1 MDKNIVNV
9 IGYVRVS
16 TKEQEDNPRYN
27 FQENYIRKFAE
38 NRNWNLEIHREVV
51 SGKNISK
58 RKVFRD
64 ILDKLSKREADILI
78 VYAVDRLT
86 RSMDDGKFIY
96 KKSKDDG
103 WLLYPLDLPK
113 QGEVAEE
120 MWIKLYENKLSDA
133 QYELG
138 VLSRRTKEGMS
149 QSKNK
154 DLLGSR
160 RFPTYSEESI
170 ERVRYLRRNRKLTY
184 QRIAE
189 ILNNQGLLPCRS
201 GIYDNQW
208 NLQTVRK
215 LCTKFNITMEKT
227 HKSNRDPSV
236 IQL

>member
-27 FQENYIRKFAE
+27 FQENYIRRLAE
-38 NRNWNLEIHREVV
+38 GRPWNLEIHREVV

-58 RKVFRD
+58 RKVFRE
-64 ILDKLSKREADILI
+64 ILDKLSRKEADTLI

-86 RSMDDGKFIY
+86 RSMDDGKLIY
-96 KKSKDDG
+96 KKSKDEG

-138 VLSRRTKEGMS
+138 VLSRRTREGMS

-154 DLLGSR
+154 DFLGSR

-189 ILNNQGLLPCRS
+189 ILNDQGLLPCRTD
-201 GIYDNQW
+201 IYDNKW
-208 NLQTVRK
+208 NLQSVRK
-215 LCTKFNITMEKT
+215 LCTKFNITKEKN
-227 HKSNRDPSV
+227 HNSKCVPS
-236 IQL
+236 